1 MKHLALGIL
10 ATVASKKPI
19 LEMKKLM
26 LNYRLVLL
34 LIVTI
39 LVACEATDLPKY
51 EEMSEFEL
59 VMHNALLPEN
69 EQIVCQEKMS
79 DWVGG
84 SFRRIPRRCFTV
96 AQLKQLQRDAEFASR
111 GRNSASQ
118 PNPNAGTF
126 GGGLMQ

>member
-1 MKHLALGIL
+1 MKYLAQGIL

-19 LEMKKLM
+19 LGMKKLM

-51 EEMSEFEL
+51 EEMSEIEL

-69 EQIVCQEKMS
+69 EQIVCQEEIS

-84 SFRRIPRRCFTV
+84 RFQRIPRRCFTV

-111 GRNSASQ
+111 GSNSASQ
-118 PNPNAGTF
+118 PNPNAGQV
-126 GGGLMQ
+126 GGGFMQ

>member
-1 MKHLALGIL
+1 M
-10 ATVASKKPI
+10 PF
-19 LEMKKLM
+19 
-26 LNYRLVLL
+26 YRLVLL
-34 LIVTI
+34 IISIMLP
-39 LVACEATDLPKY
+39 ACESTDLPKY
-51 EEMSEFEL
+51 EEMSESEL
-59 VMHNALLPEN
+59 VRHNALLPEN
-69 EQIVCQEKMS
+69 EQIVCQEEMS

-118 PNPNAGTF
+118 PNPRAGTF

>member
-51 EEMSEFEL
+51 EEMSESEL

-69 EQIVCQEKMS
+69 EQIVCQEEIS

-118 PNPNAGTF
+118 PNPRAGTF